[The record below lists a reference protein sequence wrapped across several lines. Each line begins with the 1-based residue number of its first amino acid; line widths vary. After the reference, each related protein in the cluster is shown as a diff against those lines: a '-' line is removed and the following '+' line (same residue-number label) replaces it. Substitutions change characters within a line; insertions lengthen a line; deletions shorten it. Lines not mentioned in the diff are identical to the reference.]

1 MSNLDNQVIIITGA
15 SSGIGEA
22 TARHLASLGARVVL
36 GARRADRLAR
46 LADSIGPNASW
57 QVTDVTRREDLKA
70 LAAHALEKF
79 GRIDGLINNAGIM
92 PVSMIAS
99 GMVEDWDRVIDINIK
114 GVLWGIHAVVDTMLA
129 QGSGSIINIAST
141 AAHDVG
147 PGGTVYSATKT
158 AVRVISEG
166 LRKELTGKVR
176 VCTICP
182 GFTQSELSESVNDG
196 AFKPMV
202 GQLFEQMAMPA
213 QAIAEAVAYALTQPA
228 NVAVNEIIV
237 RPLAAQAH

>member
-99 GMVEDWDRVIDINIK
+99 GMVEDWGIGRAACRERVK
-114 GVLWGIHAVVDTMLA
+114 LLLVGGLLY
-129 QGSGSIINIAST
+129 IIT
-141 AAHDVG
+141 LQKH
-147 PGGTVYSATKT
+147 Y
-158 AVRVISEG
+158 
-166 LRKELTGKVR
+166 
-176 VCTICP
+176 
-182 GFTQSELSESVNDG
+182 
-196 AFKPMV
+196 
-202 GQLFEQMAMPA
+202 
-213 QAIAEAVAYALTQPA
+213 
-228 NVAVNEIIV
+228 
-237 RPLAAQAH
+237 